1 MPIGTPGTTPNST
14 LDAGAFSKCAP
25 SLRTN
30 IRQCG
35 TVTAMNAAPMTLD
48 DLSVYQKSGDW
59 RVMEALFHHDMEIK
73 MCEAVQNGL
82 YDFLMSQK
90 VNLSKRISTRRLNSG
105 LLEIA
110 PFIMARQYSPINNE
124 FWKITGGTASA
135 AHTGATG
142 TLMSG
147 VVSDWKITVASNTNI
162 PADANYFPVG
172 QRVFAQGK
180 TAGGSATRTQWAV
193 VAVVDTNAPTSV
205 DLYLHNENSAS
216 NLLPYMGDKLG
227 APVTGLL
234 QIGTPNVNE
243 YEKFCSEGPTVLNW
257 KNVPF
262 WVEGTRD
269 TMCKSSLYDN
279 WRSLLLS
286 GNAEYKEFF
295 DLDEIEKNKQL
306 GASFQHRQVTQWFWG
321 KPAENQ
327 TMATYDD
334 LPQIAAFD
342 ASTLGLTGHA
352 GIMGMGVDGGA
363 VIGRRA
369 NAIGIYEQLAACDRV
384 ADAQGLKLNLP
395 ALLVEIYN
403 MMRVREGNG
412 TGNPKA
418 FDLFT
423 DSVTAEL
430 INQAMILY
438 YKAKSGSQLMY
449 TVNAEGP
456 AKKAEFGFNYRSYVL
471 FWPAGVTLNVVTHY
485 AFDDWRS
492 AGISAIGAGDNTTRV
507 LWVLDFTGIY
517 PGIISSARTVHETGN
532 LKTMAAVNADFACV
546 QKVPTRELTMTGITS
561 TMIVEC
567 PMGNLIIENFSGDV
581 PEFATMSGAYP
592 ATNTTSTSGT
602 PFNNED

>member
-1 MPIGTPGTTPNST
+1 
-14 LDAGAFSKCAP
+14 
-25 SLRTN
+25 
-30 IRQCG
+30 
-35 TVTAMNAAPMTLD
+35 MNAAPMTLD
-48 DLSVYQKSGDW
+48 DLSVYQKSTDW

-82 YDFLMSQK
+82 YDFFMSQK
-90 VNLSKRISTRRLNSG
+90 VNLSKRMSTRRLNSG

-124 FWKITGGTASA
+124 FWAITGGTASSA
-135 AHTGATG
+135 QTGASG

-147 VVSDWKITVASNTNI
+147 VVCDWVVTVASTTNI
-162 PADANYFPVG
+162 PADKNYFPVG
-172 QRVFAQGK
+172 QRVFAQSK
-180 TAGGSATRTQWAV
+180 TAGGSATRTQWTV
-193 VAVVDTNAPTSV
+193 VYCDDTLAPDSV
-205 DLYLHNENSAS
+205 ALYLHDENSAS
-216 NLLPYMGDKLG
+216 NLLPFMGDKLG
-227 APVTGLL
+227 APTTGLL

-269 TMCKSSLYDN
+269 SMCKSSLYDK

-286 GNAEYKEFF
+286 GNAEYREFF

-306 GASFQHRQVTQWFWG
+306 GASWQRRLVTQMFWG
-321 KPAENQ
+321 KPLPNQ

-334 LPQIAAFD
+334 LAEISAFD
-342 ASTLGLTGHA
+342 ASSLGL
-352 GIMGMGVDGGA
+352 GVDGGA

-369 NAIGIYEQLAACDRV
+369 NAIGIYEQLAECDRI

-395 ALLVEIYN
+395 ALFTELYN

-438 YKAKSGSQLMY
+438 YKAKSGSQLQY
-449 TVNAEGP
+449 QASAEGP
-456 AKKAEFGFNYRSYVL
+456 PKKAEFGFNYRSYAL
-471 FWPAGVTLNVVTHY
+471 FWPPGVVINVVTHY
-485 AFDDWRS
+485 AFDDWRA
-492 AGISAIGAGDNTTRV
+492 AGVSAIGAADNTTRV
-507 LWVLDFTGIY
+507 LWILDFAGIY
-517 PGIISSARTVHETGN
+517 PGIISSSRTVQETGN
-532 LKTMAAVNADFACV
+532 LKTLAAVNADFACV
-546 QKVPTRELTMTGITS
+546 QKVPTREQTLTGLTW

-567 PMGNLIIENFSGDV
+567 PAGNLIIENFSGDV
-581 PEFATMSGAYP
+581 PEYATTTGAYP
-592 ATNTTSTSGT
+592 ATNTTSTSSTAYEVGGDNA
-602 PFNNED
+602 PRE